1 MDNGIRVRLND
12 LATRELLKLMEV
24 FELESPTHTVNFLI
38 TKMYHQTLN
47 SRAQEAQFNANSNL
61 RQN

>member
-1 MDNGIRVRLND
+1 MENSIRVRLND
-12 LATRELLKLMEV
+12 LATKELLKLMEV

-38 TKMYHQTLN
+38 TQMYHQTLN
-47 SRAQEAQFNANSNL
+47 SRAQEAKSYEISNL

>member
-1 MDNGIRVRLND
+1 MENSIRVRLND
-12 LATRELLKLMEV
+12 LATKELLKLMEV

-47 SRAQEAQFNANSNL
+47 SRAQEAKSNENSNL